1 MADTAPPRRR
11 RRWPLY
17 VAAGLAI
24 AIAFAAWQLSSAKL
38 AKTILDRA
46 GPAFGLELAFEGTPS
61 YSLRPEPRLSLP
73 GFVARQPGAETPL
86 LTADRL

>member
-17 VAAGLAI
+17 VAAGLAL

-38 AKTILDRA
+38 ARTILDEDHTWPWSRV
-46 GPAFGLELAFEGTPS
+46 G
-61 YSLRPEPRLSLP
+61 
-73 GFVARQPGAETPL
+73 
-86 LTADRL
+86 

>member
-17 VAAGLAI
+17 VAAGLAL

-38 AKTILDRA
+38 AHR
-46 GPAFGLELAFEGTPS
+46 PS
-61 YSLRPEPRLSLP
+61 
-73 GFVARQPGAETPL
+73 GI
-86 LTADRL
+86 